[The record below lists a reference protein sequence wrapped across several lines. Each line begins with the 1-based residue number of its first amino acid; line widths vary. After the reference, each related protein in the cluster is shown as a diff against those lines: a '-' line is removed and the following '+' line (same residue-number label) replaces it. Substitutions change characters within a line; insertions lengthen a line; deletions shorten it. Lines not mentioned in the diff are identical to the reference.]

1 MPDPTAPTLGQIEAL
16 LAHPDVARHLS
27 GLKRLR
33 VAVNP
38 EAGSVSGHGRLGA
51 TELVVTGPVDAETA
65 EEAFHVTRVIPR
77 DEGHL
82 RLDFTYPAADISGTA
97 EVDEEGRVLSLDV
110 NSD

>member
-1 MPDPTAPTLGQIEAL
+1 MPQTAAPSIETIETLL
-16 LAHPDVARHLS
+16 THPEVARHIG

-38 EAGSVSGHGRLGA
+38 EAGAVTGHGRLSG

-77 DEGHL
+77 EDGEM
-82 RLDFTYPAADISGTA
+82 RLDFSYPPADLSGRAEIAAS
-97 EVDEEGRVLSLDV
+97 GRVTDIV
-110 NSD
+110 VHAD